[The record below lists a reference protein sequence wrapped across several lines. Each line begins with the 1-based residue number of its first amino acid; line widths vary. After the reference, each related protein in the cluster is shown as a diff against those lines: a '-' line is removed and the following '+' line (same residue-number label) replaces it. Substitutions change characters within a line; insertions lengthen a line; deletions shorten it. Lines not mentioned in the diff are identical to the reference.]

1 MKNKESV
8 HVKAFHHAIKKTR
21 WACGAYGWWSYGGTE
36 EQIISDLV
44 ADYIDWKILYK
55 VYGKITGPWVI
66 RNTVRNQLLK
76 VLDKAILAAVTPAW
90 KVMATAVEKLRPK
103 VEEKLKAGLDPVF
116 KLQGEITDKMQAAAM
131 SVIDPLLKEHVT
143 PHLAKIIACIK
154 SPMVEGFDITYQLFE
169 ERINK
174 FEFKGGKEDAKKGFR
189 ELDNFPWSYQ
199 MWSAYEKVDPM
210 YDPLW
215 ALNVVFPDIYPWDL
229 IWKARDKLRGKMDN
243 AMYTF
248 EKRLEEKLEAEATD
262 PRGLI
267 DEIKKG
273 VLADYHEDG
282 KKATVK
288 YYREI
293 LKHIVMPPFQNKVF
307 PACEGVITPLT
318 SVIPDALAE
327 IIDIDGM
334 FEDFVTGIVD
344 QSIDSVLG
352 GSD

>member
-1 MKNKESV
+1 
-8 HVKAFHHAIKKTR
+8 
-21 WACGAYGWWSYGGTE
+21 
-36 EQIISDLV
+36 
-44 ADYIDWKILYK
+44 
-55 VYGKITGPWVI
+55 
-66 RNTVRNQLLK
+66 LK
-76 VLDKAILAAVTPAW
+76 VLDKTILAAVTPAW
-90 KVMATAVEKLRPK
+90 KVMSTAVETLRPK
-103 VEEKLKAGLDPVF
+103 IEEKLKAGLDPVF
-116 KLQGEITDKMQAAAM
+116 KLQGEITDKMQAACM
-131 SVIDPLLKEHVT
+131 SIIDPLLKEHVV
-143 PHLAKIIACIK
+143 PHLAKIVAVIK
-154 SPMVEGFDITYQLFE
+154 SPMTEGFDVTYHLFE

-174 FEFKGGKEDAKKGFR
+174 FEFKGGKEDAKKEFR
-189 ELDNFPWSYQ
+189 ELDYFPWSYQ

-248 EKRLEEKLEAEATD
+248 EKRLEEKLEEEAKD

-282 KKATVK
+282 KKASVK

-293 LKHIVMPPFQNKVF
+293 LKHIIMPPFQNKVF

-318 SVIPDALAE
+318 SVIPDTLAE

-334 FEDFVTGIVD
+334 FEDFVTGIID
-344 QSIDSVLG
+344 QSIDTVLG